1 VSTASDLLQ
10 EGRLDEA
17 IEALNGA
24 LRSRPD
30 DAQSRA
36 FLFELLCFAGNW
48 DRADKQLDI
57 LASNDKDKRLGA
69 LLYRGA
75 LQCERT
81 RHDMAAKPP
90 APADVDAVAIKG
102 SLNGQAFD
110 SIQDAD
116 PRFGARLEVFAGD
129 SYMWL
134 PLEHVSLMEILPPK
148 RLRDLLWIPAT
159 IQTGPGFAGADLGQV
174 LLPAITPFSWQ
185 DADAQVRLGRVT
197 AWVATEDGREIPLGQ
212 KLLLVDGEEFPFL
225 EIRRLE
231 IAQPAQA

>member
-1 VSTASDLLQ
+1 MSNANELFQ

-17 IEALNGA
+17 IESLNGV

-30 DAQSRA
+30 DTQSRA

-81 RHDMAAKPP
+81 RHDMAAKP
-90 APADVDAVAIKG
+90 APAAGDGAAFKG
-102 SLNGQAFD
+102 TLNGKPFE

-116 PRFGARLEVFAGD
+116 TRFGPRLEVFAGD

-134 PLEHVSLMEILPPK
+134 PLEHIALMEILPPK

-159 IQTGPGFAGADLGQV
+159 IQTGPGFAGTDLGQV
-174 LLPAITPFSWQ
+174 LLPAISPFSWQ
-185 DADAQVRLGRVT
+185 DADAQVRLGRMT
-197 AWVATEDGREIPLGQ
+197 AWVADDAGREIPLGQ
-212 KLLLVDGEEFPFL
+212 KMLLVDNDEIPFL